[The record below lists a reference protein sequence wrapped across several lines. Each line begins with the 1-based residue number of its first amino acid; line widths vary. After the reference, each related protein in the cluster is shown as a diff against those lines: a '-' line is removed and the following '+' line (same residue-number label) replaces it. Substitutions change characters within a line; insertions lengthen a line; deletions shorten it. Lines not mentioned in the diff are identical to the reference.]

1 MYELVYYSS
10 SISKSSTLASMIVF
24 RALYKQVLCTLFIL
38 PTRVVVVA
46 VNDCCTYYESRVAV
60 CIIY

>member
-1 MYELVYYSS
+1 
-10 SISKSSTLASMIVF
+10 MIVF
-24 RALYKQVLCTLFIL
+24 RALYKQVLCTLSIL

-46 VNDCCTYYESRVAV
+46 VNDCCTYYTTRVAV

>member
-1 MYELVYYSS
+1 
-10 SISKSSTLASMIVF
+10 MIVF

-46 VNDCCTYYESRVAV
+46 VNDCCTYYESRE
-60 CIIY
+60 